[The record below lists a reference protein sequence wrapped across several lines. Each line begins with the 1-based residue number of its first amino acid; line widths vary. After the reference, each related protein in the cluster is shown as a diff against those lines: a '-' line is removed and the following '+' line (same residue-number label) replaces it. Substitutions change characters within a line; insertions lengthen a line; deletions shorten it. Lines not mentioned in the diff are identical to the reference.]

1 MANIVET
8 VQTWLGWP
16 TQANIDGFIEKAV
29 DDAVAGMENEFL
41 RESYRD
47 TARSIMSFD
56 EEGWSP
62 AGVNYNDNQGFS
74 LADIQSMALAIR
86 KTVQDNALLARG
98 LRLKNNH
105 VFGRGFDF
113 EFDGVTKNKS
123 GALRGGV
130 DSIINDPVNQEI
142 VFSNTA
148 AKRNNKTLFETG
160 NLFIIYDKVKKQFS
174 RLLIDNIGQAI
185 CFDDDRTRVKY
196 YLRQYSKVNS
206 FGLTN
211 ITKQEWIPLYNYD
224 VTKPKHPKRM
234 NLPEG
239 GSAPVRDDLV
249 VVEHK
254 ANITD
259 GQLWGKPDCL
269 AAIPWAWAAGEFLR
283 DGSVLFKSIS
293 TIAFH
298 VKNKSAEGNKRVGAK
313 LNRARHAGQVVQT
326 GMDSEISQV
335 PRYGNIDLYGARP
348 IQAMAATAL
357 DVSVASLTGDVAK
370 GGGYASEQTLTLP
383 EQLAAL
389 SRQEDWT
396 VFYRQVFELVGAAG
410 ATINFRR
417 LTYDTPHRMGQLY
430 SLLFDKG
437 GLHQREL
444 RLLSLELVD
453 LVGKPDD
460 LPVPNEFTGSKAA
473 SLPEYLDKNS
483 TDVGDIGDSN
493 PSQGNSGGVGSMADN
508 NQALN
513 DDKAEQ

>member
-29 DDAVAGMENEFL
+29 TEAVSGMENEFL
-41 RESYRD
+41 RESYSNTTR
-47 TARSIMSFD
+47 AILAFD
-56 EEGWSP
+56 EEGYRP
-62 AGVNYNDNQGFS
+62 LGVDYAEGRGFS
-74 LADIQSMALAIR
+74 LASIQSLAQHTR
-86 KTVQDNALLARG
+86 QLVQDNALLARG

-113 EFDGVTKNKS
+113 EYDGVTKNKS
-123 GALRGGV
+123 GALRGGI
-130 DSIINDPVNQEI
+130 DAIINDPVNQEV

-148 AKRNNKTLFETG
+148 AKRLNKTLFEAG
-160 NLFIIYDKVKKQFS
+160 NLFLIYDRGSRQFS

-185 CFDDDRTRVKY
+185 TFQDDNTRVKY
-196 YLRQYSKVNS
+196 YLRVYQRVNT
-206 FGLTN
+206 FGN
-211 ITKQEWIPLYNYD
+211 VDVTKREWIPLYNYA
-224 VTKPKHPKRM
+224 VTNPKHPKRID
-234 NLPEG
+234 LAEG
-239 GSAPVRDDLV
+239 GSAPVRADLV
-249 VVEHK
+249 IVEHK

-283 DGSVLFKSIS
+283 DGSTLFKAIS

-298 VKNKSAEGNKRVGAK
+298 VKNKSAESQKRVGSK
-313 LNRARHAGQVVQT
+313 LGRARSAGQIVQT
-326 GMDSEISQV
+326 GPDSEINQV

-396 VFYRQVFELVGAAG
+396 VFYRQVFDLVGASG

-430 SLLFDKG
+430 SLGLEKG
-437 GLHQREL
+437 GLSREEFR
-444 RLLSLELVD
+444 RLFLELVD
-453 LVGKPDD
+453 LVGDPKD
-460 LPVPNEFTGSKAA
+460 LPEPNEFTGSKA
-473 SLPEYLDKNS
+473 STLPEFLNKDT
-483 TDVGDIGDSN
+483 TDAGDGGDSL
-493 PSQGNSGGVGSMADN
+493 PSQGNSGSVGSMADN

-513 DDKAEQ
+513 DDKASQ